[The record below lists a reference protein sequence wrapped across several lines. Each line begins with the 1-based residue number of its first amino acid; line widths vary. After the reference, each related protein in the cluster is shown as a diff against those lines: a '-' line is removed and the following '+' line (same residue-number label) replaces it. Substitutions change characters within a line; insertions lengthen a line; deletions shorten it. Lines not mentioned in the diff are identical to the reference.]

1 MEAETR
7 MRLILVRH
15 GETRPNREGR
25 ILGLSDVPLTP
36 IGRAQ
41 ADAVA
46 VALRDDMP
54 FRLYTSP
61 VGRASETART
71 ISASLAVPLTSLE
84 GLAEADAG
92 ELEGL
97 TGQEM
102 RRRYPE
108 FARRWDE
115 DSSTAQMPRGES
127 LSQVQQRAWS
137 AVCGLLADHPD
148 ETVVAVSHNFTIQTI
163 VCKFL
168 DMSLRNFR
176 RLRHDLGAITRLELS
191 GSSRTVETLN
201 QTAHL
206 KAIAPDTSLA
216 G

>member
-1 MEAETR
+1 

-15 GETRPNREGR
+15 GETRPNRESR
-25 ILGLSDVPLTP
+25 ILGISGVPLTP

-46 VALRDDMP
+46 GALVEDMP
-54 FRLYTSP
+54 FKLYTSP
-61 VGRASETART
+61 VGRASEMART
-71 ISASLAVPLTSLE
+71 ISESLAVPLVSLE

-92 ELEGL
+92 EVEGL

-115 DSSTAQMPRGES
+115 DSGTAQMPGGES
-127 LSQVQQRAWS
+127 LSEVQRRAWS
-137 AVCGLLADHPD
+137 AVCGLVADHPN

-163 VCKFL
+163 VCKVL
-168 DMSLRNFR
+168 DIPLRNFW
-176 RLRHDLGAITRLELS
+176 RLRQDLGSITRLDLT
-191 GSSRTVETLN
+191 GSNKAIDALN
-201 QTAHL
+201 QTSHL
-206 KAIAPDTSLA
+206 KAIAPDTSLV

>member
-1 MEAETR
+1 

-15 GETRPNREGR
+15 GETQPNREGR
-25 ILGLSDVPLTP
+25 ILGISDVPLTP
-36 IGRAQ
+36 TGRAQ
-41 ADAVA
+41 AHAIASV
-46 VALRDDMP
+46 LREDLP

-71 ISASLAVPLTSLE
+71 ISDSLAVPLASLD

-115 DSSTAQMPRGES
+115 DPGTATMPGGES
-127 LSQVQQRAWS
+127 LSEVQQRAWS
-137 AVCGLLADHPD
+137 AVCGLSAEHPD
-148 ETVVAVSHNFTIQTI
+148 ESVVAVSHNFTIQTI
-163 VCKFL
+163 VCKVL
-168 DMSLRNFR
+168 DIPLHNFR
-176 RLRHDLGAITRLELS
+176 RLRQDLGSITRIELTD
-191 GSSRTVETLN
+191 SSRTVEALN
-201 QTAHL
+201 QTSHL
-206 KAIAPDTSLA
+206 KASASEARDADYPDSS
-216 G
+216 

>member
-1 MEAETR
+1 

-46 VALRDDMP
+46 SILREDMP
-54 FRLYTSP
+54 SRLYTSP

-71 ISASLAVPLTSLE
+71 ISATLAVPLTSLE

-102 RRRYPE
+102 RRRYPD

-115 DSSTAQMPRGES
+115 DSSTAQMPGGES
-127 LSQVQQRAWS
+127 LSEVQRRAWS
-137 AVCGLLADHPD
+137 AVRGLVADHPD

-163 VCKFL
+163 VCKVL
-168 DMSLRNFR
+168 DMPLRNFR
-176 RLRHDLGAITRLELS
+176 RLRQDLGSITRLELS
-191 GSSRTVETLN
+191 GSSGTVETLN
-201 QTAHL
+201 QTSHL
-206 KAIAPDTSLA
+206 KSLA
-216 G
+216 SETSHSG

>member
-1 MEAETR
+1 

-15 GETRPNREGR
+15 GETRPNKEGR

-46 VALRDDMP
+46 RVLREDMP
-54 FRLYTSP
+54 FKLYTSP

-71 ISASLAVPLTSLE
+71 ISVSLAVPLASLD
-84 GLAEADAG
+84 GLSEADAG

-115 DSSTAQMPRGES
+115 DSGTAQMPGGES
-127 LSQVQQRAWS
+127 LSEVQGRAWS

-163 VCKFL
+163 VCKVL
-168 DMSLRNFR
+168 GIPLHNFR
-176 RLRHDLGAITRLELS
+176 RLRQDLGSITRIALTD
-191 GSSRTVETLN
+191 SRETVEALN
-201 QTAHL
+201 QTSHL
-206 KAIAPDTSLA
+206 KTAASEASDV